1 MINREEFLEKSKEIV
16 NNILTNIE
24 NLQPLTLNSLGE
36 YETVLIIVD
45 MVNGF
50 AKKGVLSSP
59 RINNLIPEIVKI
71 AKACSDSGIKIIN
84 FADTHTKNSI
94 EFQSYPPHCLENT
107 NECEIIDE
115 LKALYKT
122 LYSDD
127 SRVFE
132 KNSTNGFL
140 EPDFINYLDDYSSV
154 KNFIIV
160 GDCTD
165 ICIQQLALSIKA
177 FFNRF
182 NLVTQVIIPVNAV
195 DTYDLGDH
203 SGDLMNLM
211 ALYNMSING
220 IKLVKS
226 IE

>member
-1 MINREEFLEKSKEIV
+1 MINNKEEFLEKSKETI

-24 NLQPLTLNSLGE
+24 NLESLDLNSLE
-36 YETVLIIVD
+36 KNETVLIIVD
-45 MVNGF
+45 IVNGF
-50 AKKGVLSSP
+50 AKEDILSSL
-59 RINNLIPEIVKI
+59 RINNLIPKIVKI
-71 AKACSDSGIKIIN
+71 AKICNDLKIKIIN
-84 FADTHTKNSI
+84 FADTHTKDSI
-94 EFQSYPPHCLENT
+94 EFESYPFHCLKDT

-115 LKALYKT
+115 LKVF
-122 LYSDD
+122 YSEN
-127 SRVFE
+127 SEVFK

-140 EPDFINYLDDYSSV
+140 EPNFIRWLNNYSSV

-177 FFNRF
+177 FFNRL
-182 NLVTQVIIPVNAV
+182 NLKSQVIIPINAV

-203 SGDLMNLM
+203 NGDLMNLI

-226 IE
+226 IK

>member
-1 MINREEFLEKSKEIV
+1 MINKEEFLEKSKETIG
-16 NNILTNIE
+16 NILINIE
-24 NLQPLTLNSLGE
+24 NLQSLDLNSLE
-36 YETVLIIVD
+36 RDKTVLIIVD

-50 AKKGVLSSP
+50 AKEGILSSP
-59 RINNLIPEIVKI
+59 RINNLIPEIVRI
-71 AKACSDSGIKIIN
+71 AKICSDLKIKIIN
-84 FADTHTKNSI
+84 FADTHVEDSV
-94 EFQSYPPHCLENT
+94 EFESYPTHCLRDT
-107 NECEIIDE
+107 NECEIVDE
-115 LKALYKT
+115 LKVFH
-122 LYSDD
+122 SDIY
-127 SRVFE
+127 E

-140 EPDFINYLDDYSSV
+140 EPNFISWLGDNSI

-182 NLVTQVIIPVNAV
+182 NLVSQVIVPINAV
-195 DTYDLGDH
+195 DTYDLVDH
-203 SGDLMNLM
+203 NGDLMNLI

-226 IE
+226 IEEKA

>member
-1 MINREEFLEKSKEIV
+1 
-16 NNILTNIE
+16 
-24 NLQPLTLNSLGE
+24 
-36 YETVLIIVD
+36 

-50 AKKGVLSSP
+50 AKEGMLSSP

-71 AKACSDSGIKIIN
+71 AKICNDLGIKIIN
-84 FADTHTKNSI
+84 FADTHTENSV
-94 EFQSYPPHCLENT
+94 EFESYPAHCLKNT

-115 LKALYKT
+115 LKA

-140 EPDFINYLDDYSSV
+140 EPDFINYLEDYGSV

-182 NLVTQVIIPVNAV
+182 NLASQVIVPINAV

-203 SGDLMNLM
+203 NGDLMNLM

-220 IKLVKS
+220 IKLVKN